1 MITKTE
7 TLYGCRV
14 TENPIPTINANP
26 SIVLTGNG
34 KRFGIS
40 RDQLSTH
47 CLLLGSTGTGKTN
60 AILHFV
66 KQLKASMKSDDVMLV
81 FDSKLDFVKF
91 HNADDYI
98 ISNQRNSV
106 AVSADWN
113 IFMDI
118 VADGWDKEAIILNA
132 DEIAEVVFSD
142 SIANSSQPFFPTAA
156 RDVFAA
162 ILKAMT
168 FLGISDMDYRIKH
181 LNNSTLHQYLL
192 TINATK
198 LAEFLNGF
206 SELKGV
212 LKYIG
217 DGRSDQALGVF
228 AELQSITSRL
238 FVKCFGKNGR
248 FSVRK
253 AERQRNGKTLFI
265 EYDPACGLSFQPIYR
280 ILVDLFLKEA
290 LSPSK
295 KRGHVYII
303 YDELKMLPSL
313 NHFEDAL
320 NFGRSLGISVI
331 AGIQS
336 MEQLYE
342 LYGEYGGRNI
352 ASGFQ
357 NVFCFRTSNAASREY
372 IKGLFGRNICAYQYI
387 DPANKPR
394 EEIREGNAVE
404 DWNITVLAK
413 GEAIIGL
420 DGEKPFR
427 FYIERFGW
435 EYGAHF

>member
-142 SIANSSQPFFPTAA
+142 SIAHSSQPFFPTAA

-228 AELQSITSRL
+228 AEPL
-238 FVKCFGKNGR
+238 C
-248 FSVRK
+248 VRIVVS
-253 AERQRNGKTLFI
+253 ER
-265 EYDPACGLSFQPIYR
+265 
-280 ILVDLFLKEA
+280 
-290 LSPSK
+290 
-295 KRGHVYII
+295 
-303 YDELKMLPSL
+303 
-313 NHFEDAL
+313 
-320 NFGRSLGISVI
+320 
-331 AGIQS
+331 
-336 MEQLYE
+336 
-342 LYGEYGGRNI
+342 
-352 ASGFQ
+352 
-357 NVFCFRTSNAASREY
+357 
-372 IKGLFGRNICAYQYI
+372 
-387 DPANKPR
+387 
-394 EEIREGNAVE
+394 
-404 DWNITVLAK
+404 
-413 GEAIIGL
+413 
-420 DGEKPFR
+420 
-427 FYIERFGW
+427 
-435 EYGAHF
+435 

>member
-7 TLYGCRV
+7 TLYGSRV
-14 TENPIPTINANP
+14 TENPVPMIKANS
-26 SIVLTGNG
+26 SIVLSGNG
-34 KRFGIS
+34 KRFGIT

-47 CLLLGSTGTGKTN
+47 CLMLGSTGTGKTN
-60 AILHFV
+60 AILHCV
-66 KQLKASMKSDDVMLV
+66 KQLKSSMNSEDVMLV
-81 FDSKLDFVKF
+81 FDSKLDFVRF
-91 HNADDYI
+91 HNAEDYL
-98 ISNQRNSV
+98 ISNQRNGV

-142 SIANSSQPFFPTAA
+142 SIANSNQPFFPTAA

-181 LNNSTLHQYLL
+181 LNNSTLNHYLL
-192 TINATK
+192 TINAAK
-198 LAEFLNGF
+198 LVEFLSGF
-206 SELKGV
+206 PELKGV

-238 FVKCFGKNGR
+238 FVKCFGKDGR

-253 AERQRNGKTLFI
+253 AERQRNGKALFI

-290 LSPSK
+290 LSPSQ

-303 YDELKMLPSL
+303 CDELKMLPSL

-342 LYGEYGGRNI
+342 LYGEYGGKNI

-394 EEIREGNAVE
+394 EDIREGNAVE
-404 DWNITVLAK
+404 DWDITVLAK

-420 DGEKPFR
+420 DGEKPFK
-427 FYIERFGW
+427 FYIERFR
-435 EYGAHF
+435 

>member
-7 TLYGCRV
+7 TLYGNRV
-14 TENPIPTINANP
+14 AENSVPAISAHPAILL
-26 SIVLTGNG
+26 SGNG
-34 KRFGIS
+34 KHFGITG
-40 RDQLSTH
+40 DQLSTH

-66 KQLKASMKSDDVMLV
+66 KQLKSSMNSEDVMLV
-81 FDSKLDFVKF
+81 FDSKLDFASF
-91 HNADDYI
+91 HGTDDCV
-98 ISNQRNSV
+98 ISNQGNSEATSV
-106 AVSADWN
+106 DWN

-118 VADGWDKEAIILNA
+118 VAEGWSREAIILNT
-132 DEIAEVVFSD
+132 DEIAEVIFSD
-142 SIANSSQPFFPTAA
+142 SIARSSQPFFPTAA
-156 RDVFAA
+156 RDIFAA

-168 FLGISDMDYRIKH
+168 YLGISDMDYRIKH
-181 LNNSTLHQYLL
+181 LNNRTLSKYLL
-192 TINATK
+192 TVNAAK
-198 LAEFLNGF
+198 LVEFLSGF
-206 SELKGV
+206 PELKGV
-212 LKYIG
+212 LKYVG
-217 DGRSDQALGVF
+217 DGRSDQALGVL
-228 AELQSITSRL
+228 AELQSVTSKL
-238 FVKCFGKNGR
+238 FVKCFGKDGR

-253 AERQRNGKTLFI
+253 LERQRNGKTLFI
-265 EYDPACGLSFQPIYR
+265 QYDPACGLSFQPIYR

-290 LSPSK
+290 LSPSQK
-295 KRGHVYII
+295 KGHVYIVC
-303 YDELKMLPSL
+303 DELKMLPSL

-331 AGIQS
+331 AGVQS

-342 LYGEYGGRNI
+342 VYGEYGGKNI

-372 IKGLFGRNICAYQYI
+372 IKGLFGRNVCAYQYI

-394 EEIREGNAVE
+394 EEIREGSAVE
-404 DWNITVLAK
+404 DWDIIALSK

-427 FYIERFGW
+427 FYIERFRG
-435 EYGAHF
+435 

>member
-142 SIANSSQPFFPTAA
+142 SIAHSSQPFFPTAA

-168 FLGISDMDYRIKH
+168 FLGISDMDYLIKH

-198 LAEFLNGF
+198 LAEFLKGF

-253 AERQRNGKTLFI
+253 AERQRN
-265 EYDPACGLSFQPIYR
+265 
-280 ILVDLFLKEA
+280 
-290 LSPSK
+290 SP
-295 KRGHVYII
+295 
-303 YDELKMLPSL
+303 E
-313 NHFEDAL
+313 
-320 NFGRSLGISVI
+320 
-331 AGIQS
+331 
-336 MEQLYE
+336 
-342 LYGEYGGRNI
+342 
-352 ASGFQ
+352 
-357 NVFCFRTSNAASREY
+357 
-372 IKGLFGRNICAYQYI
+372 
-387 DPANKPR
+387 
-394 EEIREGNAVE
+394 
-404 DWNITVLAK
+404 
-413 GEAIIGL
+413 
-420 DGEKPFR
+420 
-427 FYIERFGW
+427 
-435 EYGAHF
+435 

>member
-1 MITKTE
+1 MITKTK
-7 TLYGCRV
+7 TLYGCKV
-14 TENPIPTINANP
+14 SENPVPVMKARPTVVF
-26 SIVLTGNG
+26 SGNG
-34 KRFGIS
+34 KRFGITQ
-40 RDQLSTH
+40 DQLSTH

-66 KQLKASMKSDDVMLV
+66 RQLKSSMNSEDVMLV
-81 FDSKLDFVKF
+81 FDSKLDFTRF
-91 HNADDYI
+91 HSAGDYV
-98 ISNQRNSV
+98 ISNQSNDTSLCV
-106 AVSADWN
+106 DWN

-118 VADGWDKEAIILNA
+118 VADGWGKEAISLNS
-132 DEIAEVVFSD
+132 DEIAEVVFSE
-142 SIANSSQPFFPTAA
+142 SIANSNQPFFPTAA

-181 LNNSTLHQYLL
+181 LNNSTLSQYLS
-192 TINATK
+192 TVNAAK
-198 LAEFLNGF
+198 LIEFLNGF
-206 SELKGV
+206 PTLKGV

-248 FSVRK
+248 FSIRK
-253 AERQRNGKTLFI
+253 VERQRSGKTLFI
-265 EYDPACGLSFQPIYR
+265 EYDAACGLSFQPIYR

-290 LSPSK
+290 LSPNGK
-295 KRGHVYII
+295 KGHAYII
-303 YDELKMLPSL
+303 CDELKMLPSL

-331 AGIQS
+331 AGVQS

-342 LYGEYGGRNI
+342 LYGEYGGKNI

-372 IKGLFGRNICAYQYI
+372 IKGLFGKNISAYQYI
-387 DPANKPR
+387 DPANNPR

-404 DWNITVLAK
+404 DWDITVLSK

-420 DGEKPFR
+420 DGEKPFK
-427 FYIERFGW
+427 FYIERFR
-435 EYGAHF
+435 

>member
-142 SIANSSQPFFPTAA
+142 SIAHSSQPFFPTAA

-181 LNNSTLHQYLL
+181 LACMALICFAIRAGTVCTPEVVSVIML
-192 TINATK
+192 
-198 LAEFLNGF
+198 
-206 SELKGV
+206 
-212 LKYIG
+212 
-217 DGRSDQALGVF
+217 ALGNSV
-228 AELQSITSRL
+228 LPQMYNSIAGEEIVTMIGTIGGCIAG
-238 FVKCFGKNGR
+238 FVG
-248 FSVRK
+248 
-253 AERQRNGKTLFI
+253 A
-265 EYDPACGLSFQPIYR
+265 
-280 ILVDLFLKEA
+280 
-290 LSPSK
+290 
-295 KRGHVYII
+295 II
-303 YDELKMLPSL
+303 YNSCWAPGRHTKCYEWYEYML
-313 NHFEDAL
+313 
-320 NFGRSLGISVI
+320 SVLTCP
-331 AGIQS
+331 
-336 MEQLYE
+336 QL
-342 LYGEYGGRNI
+342 
-352 ASGFQ
+352 F
-357 NVFCFRTSNAASREY
+357 
-372 IKGLFGRNICAYQYI
+372 
-387 DPANKPR
+387 
-394 EEIREGNAVE
+394 
-404 DWNITVLAK
+404 
-413 GEAIIGL
+413 
-420 DGEKPFR
+420 
-427 FYIERFGW
+427 
-435 EYGAHF
+435 

>member
-1 MITKTE
+1 MVTRTGI
-7 TLYGCRV
+7 LYGNRV
-14 TENPIPTINANP
+14 NDNPIPAIKTQAAV
-26 SIVLTGNG
+26 VLSGDN
-34 KRFGIS
+34 KRFGIT
-40 RDQLSTH
+40 RDQISTH

-66 KQLKASMKSDDVMLV
+66 KQLKASMKSEDVMLV
-81 FDSKLDFVKF
+81 FDSKLDFVRF
-91 HNADDYI
+91 QNTGDYV

-132 DEIAEVVFSD
+132 DEIAEVIFSKN
-142 SIANSSQPFFPTAA
+142 IANSNQPFFPTAA

-181 LNNSTLHQYLL
+181 LNNSTLNQYLL

-198 LAEFLNGF
+198 LVEFLNGF
-206 SELKGV
+206 PELKGV

-228 AELQSITSRL
+228 AELQSVTSRL

-253 AERQRNGKTLFI
+253 TERQRNGKTLFI

-290 LSPSK
+290 LSPST

-303 YDELKMLPSL
+303 CDELKMLPSL
-313 NHFEDAL
+313 HHFEDAL

-342 LYGEYGGRNI
+342 LYGDYGGKNI

-357 NVFCFRTSNAASREY
+357 NVFCFRTSNSASREY
-372 IKGLFGRNICAYQYI
+372 IKGLFGRNIYTYQYI
-387 DPANKPR
+387 DPSNKPR
-394 EEIREGNAVE
+394 EDIREGNAVE
-404 DWNITVLAK
+404 DWDITVLAK

-427 FYIERFGW
+427 FYIERFR
-435 EYGAHF
+435 